1 MKYLIG
7 IDIGTSG
14 TKSVLFDPEGKVVA
28 SATEE
33 YPMYQP
39 KNGWA
44 EQNPNDWWRAVYKTL
59 CEITQNV
66 DGEICGIGLSGQMH
80 GLVMLDENN
89 EVIRN
94 AIIWCDGRTA
104 EECKEIEELVGHDRL
119 IEITA
124 NPAMAS
130 FTAAKMMWVKK
141 HEPENFKRCR
151 HILLPKDYIR
161 FMLTGVFAT
170 DVSDASGMQ
179 LLDVGKRCW
188 SDEVLKKLEIDEDL
202 LAKVYESPEVTGY
215 VTENAAKACGL
226 TNGIPV
232 AAGAGD
238 NAAAA
243 IGTGVCENKK
253 AFTTIGTSVVVFAH
267 TDKMIFDKQGR
278 IHTFCCAV
286 PGAWHVMGV
295 TQAAGL
301 SLSWFRNNFA
311 RDLSYGEIDKLCESI
326 PIGAEKLIYL
336 PYLMGERTPILDI
349 DARGVFFGL
358 SAMHTKAHLAR
369 AIMEGV
375 SYSLKNC
382 LDVLN
387 EVGVGPADMALCG
400 GGSKGNFWRGM
411 IADVFD
417 MPVKIMQSD
426 EGPALGAAILAG
438 CAAGVFKNVQEGC
451 TKLVKVKEEQ
461 PPVKEN
467 HMEYEKFYSVYNGLY
482 PALKDSFSR
491 LAKIL

>member
-14 TKSVLFDPEGKVVA
+14 TKSILFDPKGKVVA
-28 SATEE
+28 STTEE

-39 KNGWA
+39 KNGWT

-59 CEITQNV
+59 CKITQNV

-141 HEPENFKRCR
+141 HELENFKRCR

-170 DVSDASGMQ
+170 YVSDASGMQ
-179 LLDVGKRCW
+179 LLDVSKRCW

-243 IGTGVCENKK
+243 IGTSVCKKRTRVHNNRNKR
-253 AFTTIGTSVVVFAH
+253 SV
-267 TDKMIFDKQGR
+267 
-278 IHTFCCAV
+278 FC
-286 PGAWHVMGV
+286 
-295 TQAAGL
+295 
-301 SLSWFRNNFA
+301 
-311 RDLSYGEIDKLCESI
+311 
-326 PIGAEKLIYL
+326 
-336 PYLMGERTPILDI
+336 PYR
-349 DARGVFFGL
+349 
-358 SAMHTKAHLAR
+358 
-369 AIMEGV
+369 
-375 SYSLKNC
+375 
-382 LDVLN
+382 
-387 EVGVGPADMALCG
+387 
-400 GGSKGNFWRGM
+400 
-411 IADVFD
+411 
-417 MPVKIMQSD
+417 
-426 EGPALGAAILAG
+426 
-438 CAAGVFKNVQEGC
+438 
-451 TKLVKVKEEQ
+451 
-461 PPVKEN
+461 
-467 HMEYEKFYSVYNGLY
+467 
-482 PALKDSFSR
+482 
-491 LAKIL
+491 

>member
-1 MKYLIG
+1 
-7 IDIGTSG
+7 
-14 TKSVLFDPEGKVVA
+14 
-28 SATEE
+28 
-33 YPMYQP
+33 
-39 KNGWA
+39 
-44 EQNPNDWWRAVYKTL
+44 
-59 CEITQNV
+59 
-66 DGEICGIGLSGQMH
+66 
-80 GLVMLDENN
+80 
-89 EVIRN
+89 
-94 AIIWCDGRTA
+94 
-104 EECKEIEELVGHDRL
+104 
-119 IEITA
+119 
-124 NPAMAS
+124 
-130 FTAAKMMWVKK
+130 
-141 HEPENFKRCR
+141 
-151 HILLPKDYIR
+151 
-161 FMLTGVFAT
+161 
-170 DVSDASGMQ
+170 
-179 LLDVGKRCW
+179 
-188 SDEVLKKLEIDEDL
+188 
-202 LAKVYESPEVTGY
+202 
-215 VTENAAKACGL
+215 
-226 TNGIPV
+226 
-232 AAGAGD
+232 
-238 NAAAA
+238 
-243 IGTGVCENKK
+243 
-253 AFTTIGTSVVVFAH
+253 
-267 TDKMIFDKQGR
+267 
-278 IHTFCCAV
+278 
-286 PGAWHVMGV
+286 
-295 TQAAGL
+295 
-301 SLSWFRNNFA
+301 
-311 RDLSYGEIDKLCESI
+311 
-326 PIGAEKLIYL
+326 
-336 PYLMGERTPILDI
+336 MGERTPILDI